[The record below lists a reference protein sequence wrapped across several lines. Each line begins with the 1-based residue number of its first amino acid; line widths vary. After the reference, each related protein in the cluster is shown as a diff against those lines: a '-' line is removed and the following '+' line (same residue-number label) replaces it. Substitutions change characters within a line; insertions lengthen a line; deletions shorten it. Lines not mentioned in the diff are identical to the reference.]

1 MNLILS
7 NEPIECICCY
17 YNKPLSIE
25 SFIQCKADPKHLI
38 CERCYTDWGS
48 NTCFFCQPLKRKT
61 FYSGVSPVIDTNV
74 VVHINDT
81 SNNNVLLNRHN
92 PDVNIDL
99 SINEIVVDIERS
111 RDDSEISQFVGFVI
125 FTFFWCVIIFIC
137 VMFTLIFVA

>member
-48 NTCFFCQPLKRKT
+48 NTCFFCEPLKRKT

-74 VVHINDT
+74 VQM
-81 SNNNVLLNRHN
+81 
-92 PDVNIDL
+92 
-99 SINEIVVDIERS
+99 SI
-111 RDDSEISQFVGFVI
+111 
-125 FTFFWCVIIFIC
+125 
-137 VMFTLIFVA
+137 LI